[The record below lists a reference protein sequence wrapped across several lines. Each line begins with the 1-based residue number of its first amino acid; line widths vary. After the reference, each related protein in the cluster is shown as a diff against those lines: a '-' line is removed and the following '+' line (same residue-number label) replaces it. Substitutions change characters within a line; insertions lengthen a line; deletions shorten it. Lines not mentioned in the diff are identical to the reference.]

1 MNWKEFWNKQQAE
14 ANAYKQVGRVL
25 NGQAISPEIMSKIA
39 ARIAQQLQL
48 KPHETLLDVCC
59 GNGVLD
65 TLLLPKVSA
74 IHGIDL
80 SDALLAEAMQLNLP
94 NLTFSSG
101 NAVSFGLNQT
111 FDKCLLYFSFQYIET
126 LADAQK
132 VIENLVHHA
141 HKDALILIG
150 DIPNQLE
157 FFTYYNSPS
166 KWWQWIKQE
175 LKEANEMGRFW
186 HPKELLRICEN
197 LGLKAE
203 IHVQEPWQPYAHYR
217 FDLLIYS

>member
-1 MNWKEFWNKQQAE
+1 MNWKDFWNKQQAE
-14 ANAYKQVGRVL
+14 TNAYKQVGRVL
-25 NGQAISPEIMSKIA
+25 NGQAISPETMSKIA
-39 ARIAQQLQL
+39 ARIAKQLQL
-48 KPHETLLDVCC
+48 QKTDIVLDVCC

-65 TLLLPKVSA
+65 TLLLPSVTA
-74 IHGIDL
+74 IHGVDL
-80 SDALLAEAMQLNLP
+80 SDALLAEAKQLNFP

-111 FDKCLLYFSFQYIET
+111 FDKSLLYFSFQYIET

-132 VIENLVHHA
+132 VIENLVKHTK
-141 HKDALILIG
+141 KDSVILIG

-157 FFTYYNSPS
+157 FFTFYNTPS

-175 LKEANEMGRFW
+175 LKGANEMGRFW
-186 HPKELLRICEN
+186 HPKELLQICEN
-197 LGLKAE
+197 IGLRAE
-203 IHVQEPWQPYAHYR
+203 IQTQEPWQPYAHYR